1 MRRREQL
8 IDLGL
13 TAGSVIVA
21 LAFTTIMLVMAG
33 APPMQAYGN
42 ILAGAFESPAVLAD
56 VVSASVPLLLA
67 SAGLLITFAAGLWNI
82 GIEGQIIMGAVGATW
97 AVRAFSLP
105 PVLYIPVVLVA
116 GMIGGALWA
125 LLAGVLKTHGNVHE
139 IFGGL
144 GLNFVAA
151 AFTNYLIFGP
161 WRPPTRATMSG
172 TDPFRQAVWLPSLGE
187 LRVTPLAVLLALAGI
202 FAVYIALRGTLWG
215 LKLKAVGKNMR
226 AAYLIGIETTRQ
238 MLTAF
243 ATCGALA
250 GLAGAIQ
257 TTAVYHRLIPNI
269 SGGYG
274 YLAIL
279 VVLLA
284 GLRTAWVT
292 PIVFFFAAVGV
303 GSPRLDL
310 RMQLESSLGGVLQ
323 GSIVLFVLLA
333 YGLRT
338 RLLERRPNP

>member
-1 MRRREQL
+1 MRLRDQL
-8 IDLGL
+8 SDVGL
-13 TAGSVIVA
+13 TIGSVLVA
-21 LAFTTIMLVMAG
+21 LAFTTLVLIVAG
-33 APPMQAYGN
+33 APPMMAYRH
-42 ILAGAFESPAVLAD
+42 ILAGAFESPDKLAD
-56 VVSASVPLLLA
+56 VFTAGVPLLLA
-67 SAGLLITFAAGLWNI
+67 SAGLLVTFAAGLWNI

-97 AVRAFSLP
+97 AVRAFHLP
-105 PVLYIPVVLVA
+105 PPLYIPVVLFS
-116 GMIGGALWA
+116 GMVGGALWA

-172 TDPFRQAVWLPSLGE
+172 TDPFPSAAWLPRLSG
-187 LRVTPLAVLLALAGI
+187 LRVSPVSVILALVGI
-202 FAVYIALRGTLWG
+202 LFVYFALRGTFWG
-215 LKLKAVGKNMR
+215 LKLKAVGKNAR
-226 AAYLIGIETTRQ
+226 AAFLIGIETTRQ

-243 ATCGALA
+243 IVCGALA

-257 TTAVYHRLIPNI
+257 ATDVHHRLIPNI

-274 YLAIL
+274 YLAIM

-284 GLRTAWVT
+284 GLRSAWVV
-292 PIVFFFAAVGV
+292 PVVFFFAVVGV
-303 GSPRLDL
+303 GSPRLEM
-310 RMQLESSLGGVLQ
+310 RMQLDSSLGGVLQ

-333 YGLRT
+333 YGVRT
-338 RLLERRPNP
+338 RVLERRADQ